1 MKEFLFY
8 ICDDDNTFAQMI
20 NEKISSVLGS
30 DSYASEYA
38 EDGESLVA
46 LCKKELPDA
55 VFLDIDMPNL
65 NGFETAEEL
74 SRLSDSLRI
83 LFVTSH
89 EDKVYES
96 WTYQPFWF
104 VRKSRLD
111 DLDAILPRLVTRLRA
126 DRLKG
131 KSVKVAFDDRMVE
144 LDLDNL
150 LTVESQG
157 HYVIFNDGGDEE
169 LKIRSK
175 ISDAEEKLSP
185 FGFVRINKGILV
197 NLRTVSTI
205 KGKRVILSNGEEY
218 TVGRERV
225 AEVKHKF
232 LEYVRG
238 GDI

>member
-8 ICDDDNTFAQMI
+8 ICDDDKVFADMI
-20 NEKISSVLGS
+20 TKKISLVLGG

-46 LCKKELPDA
+46 LCKKEQPDA

-74 SRLSDSLRI
+74 SGLGDMRI

-104 VRKSRLD
+104 VRKSCFD

-131 KSVKVAFDDRMVE
+131 KSVKVTFDDRMVE
-144 LDLDNL
+144 LDLDAL
-150 LTVESQG
+150 LTVEAQG
-157 HYVIFNDGGDEE
+157 HYVIFNDGSAEE

-185 FGFVRINKGILV
+185 IGFVRINKGILV
-197 NLRTVSTI
+197 NLRAVSSV
-205 KGKRVILSNGEEY
+205 KGKRIILTNGDEY
-218 TVGRERV
+218 TIGRER
-225 AEVKHKF
+225 AADVKHKF